1 MSGSLRQMRTD
12 LGKQTGTQTG
22 QFVDETR
29 SKPHISPALQ
39 SYWTLRL
46 PGLHRALW
54 MRPQS
59 GDRESVGLQS
69 ILADSIV
76 SGEWRRLDYC
86 FQKQMPL
93 RRKKLREND
102 RKKKKKM
109 KPGTLSGLK
118 KKKKVTKPLF

>member
-12 LGKQTGTQTG
+12 LGKGGQTGTQTG

-29 SKPHISPALQ
+29 SKSHISPALQ

-59 GDRESVGLQS
+59 GDRRVWGCNRSSPTVL
-69 ILADSIV
+69 L
-76 SGEWRRLDYC
+76 RRLDYC
-86 FQKQMPL
+86 FQKL
-93 RRKKLREND
+93 FSKTNAFE
-102 RKKKKKM
+102 
-109 KPGTLSGLK
+109 G
-118 KKKKVTKPLF
+118 KKKKVM